1 MKYVVTSTVS
11 IEVEDRTPVVAGA
24 CWYRTKA
31 GAWAPQGVD
40 VLRMFLGLTHARRA
54 RHIVD
59 VGESGGTWALAF
71 AELPLVE
78 SVTAYE
84 PADPVF
90 ELLMAN
96 AAISEKREKID
107 LTHAAVGAEQRR
119 VRFLLASNAAY
130 SHAGSRMLRQHGPQK
145 LGVTPIEVDMVRLDD
160 QPALWERGVDAI
172 KIDVEGSEF
181 NVLRGGIELIEAK
194 RPLILFEDQPTNLK
208 QHGIAVGSSIK
219 LLSALGYSF
228 KKVGTCDVL
237 ATPLPRKGHA

>member
-1 MKYVVTSTVS
+1 MKYVVTSTVT
-11 IEVEDRTPVVAGA
+11 IEVEDRTPAVAGA
-24 CWYRTKA
+24 CWYRAKT
-31 GAWAPQGVD
+31 GAWTPQGID
-40 VLRMFLGLTHARRA
+40 TLRMFLSLAHARRA
-54 RHIVD
+54 RHVVD
-59 VGESGGTWALAF
+59 VGASGGTWTLAF

-90 ELLMAN
+90 ELLTAN
-96 AAISEKREKID
+96 AALSTKHEKIT

-130 SHAGSRMLRQHGPQK
+130 SHAGEKMLRQHGPQK
-145 LGVTPIEVDMVRLDD
+145 LGVTPIDVDMVKLDD
-160 QPALWERGVDAI
+160 QLLLWERGVDAI

-181 NVLRGGIELIEAK
+181 DVLRGGIGLIEAK

-208 QHGIAVGSSIK
+208 QHGIAVGSSMK
-219 LLSALGYSF
+219 LLAVLGYSF

-237 ATPLPRKGHA
+237 ATPLPRKG